1 MRTRPMAEVRV
12 RIISMPDSTKV
23 GKSTPR
29 WERLFDN
36 VTVFQ
41 AVLGRQIG
49 TTDPRLSVHL
59 YHRLKSG
66 ATRNPFEI
74 GVNMILMQNKPQI
87 GCALSHIELWKEVVA
102 VDRPT
107 LVVEED
113 VVLGDDVKLSEIEKH
128 CTADFVSLMHN
139 SKRHLRSRTLK
150 NNLKHFWGAQAYYV
164 RPAAAR
170 ILLANAFP
178 LDMHIDRYIPLI
190 AAREDQDW
198 LVVSPQIQFTSIGKS
213 SLDHVTYGQ
222 ALFLGGIVTGVV
234 LFLTLLV
241 TVICLLTR
249 MLRRCTVAREHAR
262 RHQES

>member
-102 VDRPT
+102 V
-107 LVVEED
+107 VV
-113 VVLGDDVKLSEIEKH
+113 S
-128 CTADFVSLMHN
+128 ADGGGESCSSLHTWTQ
-139 SKRHLRSRTLK
+139 LRSPT
-150 NNLKHFWGAQAYYV
+150 AVSTVQ
-164 RPAAAR
+164 RPQP
-170 ILLANAFP
+170 LLSHP
-178 LDMHIDRYIPLI
+178 I
-190 AAREDQDW
+190 
-198 LVVSPQIQFTSIGKS
+198 S
-213 SLDHVTYGQ
+213 
-222 ALFLGGIVTGVV
+222 
-234 LFLTLLV
+234 
-241 TVICLLTR
+241 
-249 MLRRCTVAREHAR
+249 HA
-262 RHQES
+262 